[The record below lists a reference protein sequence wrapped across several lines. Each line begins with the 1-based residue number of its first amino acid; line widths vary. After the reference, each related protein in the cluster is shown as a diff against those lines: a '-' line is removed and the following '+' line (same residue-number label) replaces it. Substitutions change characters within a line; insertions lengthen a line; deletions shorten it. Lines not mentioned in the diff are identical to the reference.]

1 MYITIMF
8 VLFISALTVASALLL
23 GMVMGRM
30 GDFDNIHTDE
40 IDSAFETEVTEFV
53 TYSDRRK
60 IHLPKY

>member
-1 MYITIMF
+1 MYVTIISI
-8 VLFISALTVASALLL
+8 LLISALIMGIALLI
-23 GMVMGRM
+23 GRVMGQM

>member
-1 MYITIMF
+1 MYVTIISI
-8 VLFISALTVASALLL
+8 LLISALIMGIALLI
-23 GMVMGRM
+23 GRVMGQM
-30 GDFDNIHTDE
+30 GDFDNINTDE